1 MTAQSSSPSADETR
15 VEEIFRSAVTVLEG
29 LCAISSPSGDREG
42 LERMASALGAELGR
56 RGLAVEAHRET
67 DREGR
72 PQPMLVARGPAGGE
86 GYLLL
91 IGHLDTV
98 LPAIPPRRGGG
109 RLDGTGALDMKGGFA
124 ALIGALDLLAAR
136 GLRSPE
142 DLVLVAVPDEE
153 VGGVIS
159 ERAVHA
165 WGRDARAVL
174 VLEPGE
180 RRPQGETLVVG
191 RRGLVEWRLEAR
203 GVASHSGLAYWEG
216 RSAIAAAASWSA
228 RAQALSEPGRGP
240 TVNVARLV
248 GGDTEFV
255 DGLDEHHD
263 LVGTTRRL
271 NIVADRAVAEG
282 EVRFLTVG
290 DRDRLLAELE
300 CLAGDV
306 AAESGVLLTLTRGAQ
321 IPPVDPTGPGREIA
335 RRAVAHAAAAGWSL
349 ELEDDRGGVSFPNFL
364 PDPGAVPVLDG
375 LGPVGGGMH
384 TRSEHVEL
392 LSLKR
397 RIVLLADL
405 LADLAR

>member
-1 MTAQSSSPSADETR
+1 MTGAAR
-15 VEEIFRSAVTVLEG
+15 VEELFRSASALLEA

-42 LERMASALGAELGR
+42 LERMAGVLGAELGR
-56 RGLAVEAHRET
+56 RGLAVEVGHET

-72 PQPMLVARGPAGGE
+72 PQPLLVARGPAAGDR
-86 GYLLL
+86 YLLL

-98 LPAIPPRRGGG
+98 LPAVPPRREGG
-109 RLDGTGALDMKGGFA
+109 RMEGTGALDMKGGFA
-124 ALIGALDLLAAR
+124 ALVGALDLLAAR
-136 GLRSPE
+136 GLEPPA
-142 DLVLVAVPDEE
+142 DLALVAVPDEE

-165 WGRDARAVL
+165 WGEGARAVL

-180 RRPQGETLVVG
+180 RRPHSETLVLG
-191 RRGLVEWRLEAR
+191 RRGMVEWRLEAR

-216 RSAIAAAASWSA
+216 RSAIAAAAAWAA
-228 RAQALSEPGRGP
+228 RAQGLSERGRGP
-240 TVNVARLV
+240 TVNVARMV

-282 EVRFLTVG
+282 ELRFLTRS
-290 DRDRLLAELE
+290 DRDRLLARLE
-300 CLAGDV
+300 SLAREV
-306 AAESGVLLTLTRGAQ
+306 AAATGVSLTLTRGAQ
-321 IPPVDPTGPGREIA
+321 VPPVDPTGAGRALAE
-335 RRAVAHAAAAGWSL
+335 RAVAHAAAAGWTL

-364 PDPGAVPVLDG
+364 PDPGVVPVLDG

-384 TRSEHVEL
+384 TRGEHLEL
-392 LSLKR
+392 ESLRR

-405 LADLAR
+405 LADLCD